1 MAEDIR
7 VKELKDR
14 MDAGEDFTLLDV
26 REAHERE
33 QFNIGGAFIPL
44 GALMSRMGELE
55 DHKEDEVIV
64 YCRSG
69 NRSGLAKEFLERA
82 GFKNVRNL
90 LGGMLDWSEQYGT
103 EQQ

>member
-7 VKELKDR
+7 VNELKDK
-14 MDAGEDFTLLDV
+14 MEAGEDFKLLDV

-33 QFNIGGAFIPL
+33 QFNIGGSFIPL
-44 GALMSRMGELE
+44 GALMSRIGELE
-55 DHKEDEVIV
+55 AHKEDEVIV

-90 LGGMLDWSEQYGT
+90 LGGMLDWAEAYGT
-103 EQQ
+103 DHK